1 MGKTTVAS
9 ASIETE
15 AQNDETRGSDSS
27 QETSVSVVIWL
38 SVLVIILVG
47 IVIRVNLLDLLFLG
61 YDEAMHFQAA
71 RATNVADVM
80 QASRI
85 YTHPPLIFLFY
96 HYWMILGDSEW
107 LLRLPSLL
115 FCVPALV
122 FGFLWLKELLG
133 PRPALVGLTF
143 LTFSLPMIQLSIVVR
158 GYTLMLMFF
167 FVALYYQERFFR
179 HESLPAL
186 VVSGLWLG
194 LAMLTHYATA
204 WFLLAIGLLALMRLF
219 SGSLSRRAI
228 VSWVFLQFALIG
240 LCVGLYLLHV
250 RGFVNSQIQSELWD
264 VWLNYSSADQTK
276 LRPAALTLIHTAD
289 YIKYV
294 AGVNPILM
302 GCLLLVGAFVLLL
315 KGYRESASKWIA
327 IERSMTVLLPMIIA
341 AFLFNYRI
349 YPLGYTRH
357 SIWLIPFT
365 AAGFSAAAYPLLRC
379 PGVFRSACG
388 VFLLG
393 FWFYLYPYQVVR
405 SLETT
410 QTPAMARE
418 VASLLKSTVPA
429 DSLII
434 TDDSTRNVLEYYL
447 MGREQTQMKPLEGGF
462 MEYQMGDYRVI
473 TVPKFHFY
481 LYDFKNE
488 WEKYQQVLGEDAT
501 EPVWLTYIGFG
512 NPRNTPQRL
521 FRNFPPRKVLEKTN
535 YLDNYIIKV
544 VFIAPD
550 SENKKLPDAD
560 TLIDQ

>member
-38 SVLVIILVG
+38 CVLVIILVG

-71 RATNVADVM
+71 RATNIADVM

-96 HYWMILGDSEW
+96 HYWLILGDSEW

-186 VVSGLWLG
+186 IVSGLCLG

-250 RGFVNSQIQSELWD
+250 KGFVNSQIQSELWD

-302 GCLLLVGAFVLLL
+302 GCLLLVGALVLLL
-315 KGYRESASKWIA
+315 KGYRESGSKWIA
-327 IERSMTVLLPMIIA
+327 IERSLTVLLPMIIA

-473 TVPKFHFY
+473 TIPKFHFY

-521 FRNFPPRKVLEKTN
+521 FRNFPPRKVLEKAN

-544 VFIAPD
+544 EFIAPD